1 MDFISQHT
9 PNKKVH
15 TTENDQEANASNLM
29 NLTAHEDISDVA
41 RGGEPSQNLAD
52 QMTLFKPGGQIM
64 PLTILPAL
72 PDSKSHLHLYICVI
86 NDVRIK
92 AKNIL

>member
-29 NLTAHEDISDVA
+29 NLTAQEDISEVQLE
-41 RGGEPSQNLAD
+41 GGGRALTEFGRSVDPIQT
-52 QMTLFKPGGQIM
+52 MGQI
-64 PLTILPAL
+64 LPVRLL
-72 PDSKSHLHLYICVI
+72 PSPPGFKMLFCTSNDYIH
-86 NDVRIK
+86 
-92 AKNIL
+92 